1 MMASITNYPS
11 PSQIVESKDTQ
22 EVIVVIVPF
31 LAQSHINL
39 LFHMSRLLASY
50 DLPVYFLGFS
60 IDIVTAKQRI
70 QGWNPTDYPTL
81 RFHEFPSPPSYQSNT
96 NPTREFG
103 SFTDLLANTMKAA
116 VDLRGP
122 IRELLWELSGK
133 CRRLV
138 VVGDALM
145 ATAIQDVASILNAEA
160 YNFYVGSAFHDA
172 SLVWEVSRRVLH
184 IPPFLWKLIG
194 KLVLPPGAVIPD
206 GLPTP
211 QSCFPANFLKFI
223 VDQRANHKFFKG
235 HLFDACRAIEGLY
248 LDLLRRCYRL
258 LRRGNVWGIGPLN
271 PVVTQSETSNN
282 NSTNRHRSLGWLDM
296 QPPKS
301 VIFVSFGTL
310 TVLSDDQFHE
320 LAAGLEQSGQRF
332 IWAVKDVL
340 KGVKGWI
347 GLPEGYEE
355 RVKGRGLI
363 LRDWVPQLEILEHG
377 STGGFL
383 THCGWNSCMESICRG
398 VPMATWPIQ
407 YDQARNAV
415 LMTEVLKIGIAV
427 KDWERREEV
436 ITAAA
441 IEAAVRRL
449 IGSAEGEELRVK
461 AREMG
466 RAVKQSVMEGG
477 VSRVEM
483 DSFIAHIAR
492 KC

>member
-1 MMASITNYPS
+1 
-11 PSQIVESKDTQ
+11 
-22 EVIVVIVPF
+22 
-31 LAQSHINL
+31 
-39 LFHMSRLLASY
+39 MSRLVASY
-50 DLPVYFLGFS
+50 DLLVYFLGFS

-103 SFTDLLANTMKAA
+103 SFTDLLANTMKAV

-145 ATAIQDVASILNAEA
+145 ATTIQDVASIPNAEA

-235 HLFDACRAIEGLY
+235 HLFDACRAIEGPY

-282 NSTNRHRSLGWLDM
+282 NSTM
-296 QPPKS
+296 A
-301 VIFVSFGTL
+301 VSSEPTDL
-310 TVLSDDQFHE
+310 YV
-320 LAAGLEQSGQRF
+320 
-332 IWAVKDVL
+332 
-340 KGVKGWI
+340 
-347 GLPEGYEE
+347 
-355 RVKGRGLI
+355 GRGLI

-427 KDWERREEV
+427 KDLERREEV